1 MTEKNLNIKEIV
13 KSGSFTDLKRKLEQH
28 KIDDMTKNELL
39 NIASQSGFLLITACE
54 QSRVEL
60 YIDNQFFIRIC
71 DK

>member
-39 NIASQSGFLLITACE
+39 NIASQSGFLLITVCE

-60 YIDNQFFIRIC
+60 YIDNQFFIRLC